1 MQFSIK
7 NLNLPVNWYR
17 WNVWFSVQLLRSYIR
32 GVEKQIA
39 ISIAEYQT
47 QREIQLSE
55 ITEFFDD
62 ETGYSDIPV
71 RRQGGNRRRGILR
84 LRA

>member
-1 MQFSIK
+1 MQFTIK
-7 NLNLPVNWYR
+7 NLSAPVNWYR

-39 ISIAEYQT
+39 ISIDEYQT

-55 ITEFFDD
+55 ITGSFDH
-62 ETGYSDIPV
+62 ETGYPD
-71 RRQGGNRRRGILR
+71 
-84 LRA
+84 

>member
-1 MQFSIK
+1 MQFTIK
-7 NLNLPVNWYR
+7 NLSAPGNWYR

-39 ISIAEYQT
+39 ISINEYQT

-55 ITEFFDD
+55 ITGSFDD
-62 ETGYSDIPV
+62 QAT
-71 RRQGGNRRRGILR
+71 LM
-84 LRA
+84 L